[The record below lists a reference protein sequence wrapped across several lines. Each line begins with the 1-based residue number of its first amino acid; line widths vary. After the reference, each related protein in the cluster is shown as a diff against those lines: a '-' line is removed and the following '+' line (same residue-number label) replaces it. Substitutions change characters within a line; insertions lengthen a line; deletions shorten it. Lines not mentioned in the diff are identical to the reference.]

1 MTWRIWNPSALLEE
15 CKMAEWL
22 WKTFGSCSKIKSRIS
37 IWSSNFTS
45 GYVLK
50 PYWGFLDSSV
60 GKKIHLL
67 CRRPQLDSWIG
78 KILWGRDSYPVQ
90 YSWAY
95 LMAQL
100 VKKPSAMQETWVQSL
115 GWENILEK
123 GKATTPVVWPG
134 ESLGL
139 YSLWSGK
146 ESDTTEQLSLCSQ
159 MAWKQNLEEIFIH
172 AWSYNS

>member
-15 CKMAEWL
+15 CKMTEWL

-60 GKKIHLL
+60 GKKIYLL

-78 KILWGRDSYPVQ
+78 KILRGRDRLPSPVF
-90 YSWAY
+90 
-95 LMAQL
+95 LGF
-100 VKKPSAMQETWVQSL
+100 PHGSA
-115 GWENILEK
+115 
-123 GKATTPVVWPG
+123 
-134 ESLGL
+134 
-139 YSLWSGK
+139 GK
-146 ESDTTEQLSLCSQ
+146 ETICNAGDLGSIPGLGKYPREGKVYHSSSLAWRIPWTE
-159 MAWKQNLEEIFIH
+159 
-172 AWSYNS
+172 